1 MVRVVPVPVVAL
13 VPLVS
18 LRGDKQLEK
27 LDDDRKT
34 PTWLFVLVDV
44 VFHSPY
50 LLLGI
55 SGSSG
60 DRVCEWVEAE
70 DKVRLCALRL
80 SSLII

>member
-34 PTWLFVLVDV
+34 PTWLFVPVDV

-55 SGSSG
+55 
-60 DRVCEWVEAE
+60 
-70 DKVRLCALRL
+70 L
-80 SSLII
+80 